1 MVPLSDIMT
10 TDLVTVSPDLTL
22 QELARVFAAQGI
34 SGAPVVSGRELVGV
48 ISTTDL
54 VEFETTNPGSPRQRD
69 EQTEW
74 GEIET
79 LPPIDDSEESDP
91 GMYFT
96 EMWADAGADVLERF
110 NSDSPEWNRM
120 AETTVGSVMTTVAVS
135 LSPGDSVQEAARI
148 MLAAGVHR
156 ILVVDDSGEL
166 VGLVSSS
173 DMVRAVANRGLAETG
188 AAV

>member
-1 MVPLSDIMT
+1 MVPISDIMT
-10 TDLVTVSPDLTL
+10 KELVTVSPDLTL

-34 SGAPVVSGRELVGV
+34 TGAPVVSGRELVGV

-54 VEFETTNPGSPRQRD
+54 VDFETTNPGSPRQRE
-69 EQTEW
+69 EQAEW

-79 LPPIDDSEESDP
+79 LPLLDGSEESEP
-91 GMYFT
+91 GLYFT

-110 NSDSPEWNRM
+110 ESESPEWNRM
-120 AETTVGSVMTTVAVS
+120 AEATVGSLMTGSVVS
-135 LSPGDSVQEAARI
+135 LPPGAAVQEAARI
-148 MLAAGVHR
+148 MMLADVHR

-173 DMVRAVANRGLAETG
+173 DMVRAVADRGLAEI
-188 AAV
+188 